1 MNILARA
8 FLVLT
13 ALVIAA
19 AVLFS
24 AFDPG
29 NGGAAVAFGRAAN
42 DRANGNEGKM
52 AVCHQTGDPANPY
65 VELRLP
71 QAAVRNG
78 HGKHAGD
85 IIPAPEGG
93 CP

>member
-1 MNILARA
+1 MNTLTRA
-8 FLVLT
+8 FLVLV
-13 ALVIAA
+13 ALVITA
-19 AVLFS
+19 AVLFAS
-24 AFDPG
+24 FDAG
-29 NGGAAVAFGRAAN
+29 SGGADGIVSGKAN
-42 DRANGNEGKM
+42 DRGGGNDEKI
-52 AVCHQTGDPANPY
+52 AVCHKTGDPVNPY